1 MDFSRFLS
9 DEFEVKG
16 WVNAAFRAV
25 QQEEAPGKVDAHA
38 ATLVMKLQLF
48 IQEVNNAVEETS
60 HQALQNMP
68 RVLREVEVLKQ
79 EATFLKEQMILVKED
94 IKKFEEDTAQSMQ
107 VLVEIDQVKSRMQ
120 LAAESLQ
127 EADKWSTLSAD
138 IEETLKTQDVSLIS
152 AKLTSMQSS
161 LAMLVDTPDYSEK
174 CVHLEALKNRLEAM
188 ASPQIVAAFN
198 SQSVDQAKMF
208 VKVFTEIDRMPQLLA
223 YYYKCHKVQLVAVWQ
238 ELCQS
243 DLSLHRQ
250 LSELYDTLLG
260 TWHCQLQWAAQ
271 VFKNP
276 HEIVTV
282 LLIQTLGA
290 LVPSIP
296 VCLSTAMERTAQDSR
311 LAQLL
316 ELHDASVHFAKGL
329 EVAMLPNLKEQNL
342 VKVMEL
348 VEVVYAPYKPYQLE
362 YGDLEEENLLIQ
374 ISAVPLEHWE
384 VIDCVQELNH
394 SVNKLFILAGGAIDN
409 CLKLT
414 DGLGVC
420 GLLKA
425 LKALFSKYTSDFTN
439 TLQSIRKKCKLDDV
453 VADSPFQEDWTAFQN
468 SVRIIS
474 ICGELLHQ
482 CGDFE
487 QQLANRILSAA
498 GKYLSDSYSPCS
510 FSGFQDTSSAEKKS
524 SIKNPWQE
532 YNYLLKENPSEY
544 ASLME
549 TLYTLK
555 VARDTDTQRDEMS
568 KPRKSGLIPCL
579 PRSWLCFV
587 NMPLSAQEKGT
598 SNHNLLAS
606 SRAALSRLN
615 QLCHQLAFDSVFLR
629 IKQQLLLLP
638 RMEGWS
644 SGGIGET
651 LTDDLPNFSLTP
663 LEYISNI
670 GQYIM
675 SLPLHLEP
683 FVTQEDSALE
693 LALHAGKLPYP
704 PEQGDEL
711 PELDNVADYWLGSIA
726 RATMQT
732 YCEVILQIPQLTAH
746 STKQLATD
754 IDYLINVMDALGLQ
768 PSRTLQHIVTLLKA
782 KPDEFRQAAKSLPRR
797 LAAGIAAMRGLEG

>member
-9 DEFEVKG
+9 EEFEVKG

-25 QQEEAPGKVDAHA
+25 QQDAPGKVDAHA
-38 ATLVMKLQLF
+38 ATLVLKLQLF
-48 IQEVNNAVEETS
+48 IQEVNNALEETS

-107 VLVEIDQVKSRMQ
+107 VLVEIDRVKSRMQ

-138 IEETLKTQDVSLIS
+138 IEETLKTQDVSVIS

-198 SQSVDQAKMF
+198 SQSVDQAKTF

-223 YYYKCHKVQLVAVWQ
+223 YYYKCHKVQLVVAWQ
-238 ELCQS
+238 DLCQS
-243 DLSLHRQ
+243 DLSLNRQ
-250 LSELYDTLLG
+250 LTELYDTLLG
-260 TWHCQLQWAAQ
+260 TWHSQLQWTTQ
-271 VFKNP
+271 VFRNP

-296 VCLSTAMERTAQDSR
+296 VCLSTALERTGQETKLSK
-311 LAQLL
+311 LL
-316 ELHDASVHFAKGL
+316 ELYDATVHFAKGL

-348 VEVVYAPYKPYQLE
+348 VEAVYGPYKPYQLE

-374 ISAVPLEHWE
+374 ISAMPLEHGE

-394 SVNKLFILAGGAIDN
+394 SVNKLFILASGAIDN
-409 CLKLT
+409 CIKLT
-414 DGLGVC
+414 DGLGAC

-425 LKALFSKYTSDFTN
+425 LKALFAKYTSDFTS

-453 VADSPFQEDWTAFQN
+453 LSDSHFQEDWTAFQN
-468 SVRIIS
+468 SVRIITT
-474 ICGELLHQ
+474 CGELLRQ

-487 QQLANRILSAA
+487 QQLANRILSTA

-510 FSGFQDTSSAEKKS
+510 FSGFQDISSAEKKS
-524 SIKNPWQE
+524 SVKNPWQE

-544 ASLME
+544 GSLME

-555 VARDTDTQRDEMS
+555 
-568 KPRKSGLIPCL
+568 
-579 PRSWLCFV
+579 
-587 NMPLSAQEKGT
+587 EKGT
-598 SNHNLLAS
+598 SNHNLLSS
-606 SRAALSRLN
+606 SRSALSRLN
-615 QLCHQLAFDSVFLR
+615 QLAHHLAFDSVFLR
-629 IKQQLLLLP
+629 IKQQLLLVP
-638 RMEGWS
+638 KMEGWS

-651 LTDDLPNFSLTP
+651 LTEDLPNFSLTP

-711 PELDNVADYWLGSIA
+711 PELDNMADYWLGSIA

-732 YCEVILQIPQLTAH
+732 YCEVILQIPELTVH

-768 PSRTLQHIVTLLKA
+768 PSRALQNIVTLLKA
-782 KPDEFRQAAKSLPRR
+782 KPEDYRQAAKSVPRR
-797 LAAGIAAMRGLEG
+797 MASSIAAMRGLEC